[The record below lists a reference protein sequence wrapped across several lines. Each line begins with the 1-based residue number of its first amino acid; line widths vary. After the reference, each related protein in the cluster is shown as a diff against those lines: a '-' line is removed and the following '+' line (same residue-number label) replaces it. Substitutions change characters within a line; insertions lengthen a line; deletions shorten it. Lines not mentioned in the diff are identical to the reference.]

1 MGPLAGGN
9 RVTKRCGFESRR
21 LHQKNNGKEKD
32 EAILFCLWYFAGY
45 FTTKE
50 AAMQAAESRFNAN

>member
-1 MGPLAGGN
+1 MAAIGATFSGGWQARVQRHFAGWAL
-9 RVTKRCGFESRR
+9 RWKHLSDR
-21 LHQKNNGKEKD
+21 D
-32 EAILFCLWYFAGY
+32 WYFAGY